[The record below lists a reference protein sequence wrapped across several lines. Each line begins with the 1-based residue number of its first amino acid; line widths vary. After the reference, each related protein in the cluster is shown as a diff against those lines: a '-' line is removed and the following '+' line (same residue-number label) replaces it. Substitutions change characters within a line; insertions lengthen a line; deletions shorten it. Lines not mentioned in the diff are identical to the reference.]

1 VRVLEKAGFR
11 IVRQGKH
18 IVRAYDLKVTL
29 QGVRPPVWRRIKVR
43 SDITLEDLHRV
54 LQVVMGWSDSHMH
67 AFRPTSGQRSARL
80 GGSPVERSEEG
91 KIRLGDLLSKPRDR
105 MVYEYDFGDSWEHE
119 VLLEKAVDHL
129 PGARYPWVL
138 GGARAC
144 PPGDVG
150 GVSGYAHFLQAMRQP
165 QHPEHEEMMEWHG
178 GPFDPTAFDLQAMN
192 RAFHGGWAPT
202 GPNGQ

>member
-1 VRVLEKAGFR
+1 MPARRRNV
-11 IVRQGKH
+11 KH
-18 IVRAYDLKVTL
+18 PVRAYDLKVTL

-43 SDITLEDLHRV
+43 SDITLEGLHRV

-67 AFRPTSGQRSARL
+67 AFRPTSGQRRARR

-91 KIRLGDLLSKPRDR
+91 KIRLGDLLKKPRDR

-119 VLLEKAVDHL
+119 VLLEKVVDHL

-144 PPGDVG
+144 PPDDVG

-165 QHPEHEEMMEWHG
+165 QHSEHEEMMEWHG
-178 GPFDPTAFDLQAMN
+178 GPFDPAAFDLQAMN
-192 RAFHGGWAPT
+192 RAFHGGWAPPT
-202 GPNGQ
+202 RPNG